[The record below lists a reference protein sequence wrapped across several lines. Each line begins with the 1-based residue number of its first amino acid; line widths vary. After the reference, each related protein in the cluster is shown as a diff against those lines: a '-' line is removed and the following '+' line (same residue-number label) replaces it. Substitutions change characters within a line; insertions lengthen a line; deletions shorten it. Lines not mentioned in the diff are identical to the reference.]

1 MQVASPPV
9 AAASG
14 GPQAVAVAPQAA
26 PQQTVAAA
34 APQAAA
40 QQQANAQQQG
50 AGNYPMASL
59 YVGDLAPDVTEA
71 MLFEKFSSA
80 GPVLSIRVCRDMITR
95 RSLGYAYVNFQQ
107 PADAERALD
116 TMNFDVLKGRPI
128 RIMWSQRDPSLRRSG
143 VGNVFIKNLDKT
155 IDNKA
160 MYDTFSAFGNILSC
174 KVAQD
179 ASGDSKGYGFVHFET
194 EEAALQAIDKVN
206 GMLLNDKKVFVGRFV
221 PRKEREIELGEK
233 AKRFTNVYVKNFN
246 EAMTEEDLQ
255 KMFEKFGKITS
266 LKLMKSDDDEKNKG
280 FGFVSFDDAE
290 TAEAACAEL
299 NGTEVQGKTI
309 YVGRAQKKAERQMEL
324 KKKFEQMKIE
334 RMTRF
339 QGVNLYVKNLDD
351 TIDDERLRT
360 EFTPFG
366 TITSAKVMCEEG
378 RSKGFGFV
386 CFSSPEEATKAVTE
400 MNGRIIVSKPLYV
413 ALAQRKE
420 DRKAHL
426 ASQYMQ
432 RVTGMRMQQMGQ
444 QMAYPQQGYF
454 VQAPM
459 PQPQRFFNQAQANVR
474 GAQPRWPQ
482 QPRGAIPPGQMQ
494 MGMNAGFRT
503 RGPSGPRMNQAQA
516 AAAAAMAARP
526 MAQQMMPAMM
536 RGVGQ
541 IPPHLA
547 AAAAQNPAMVAVNQQ
562 AAIAAA
568 NAAQQAAAQAVA
580 ANKQNAPRANYKYA
594 PGVRNPAQVMAMGGP
609 QPVPQQQ
616 PQPAVLIQGQEPLTA
631 SMLAAAPPQEQKQM
645 LGERLFP
652 LIQGMYPELAGK
664 ITGMLL
670 EIDNSELVHML
681 EDGQSLKG
689 KVDEAVAVLQAHQS
703 KSNE

>member
-40 QQQANAQQQG
+40 QQQAGPQQQG